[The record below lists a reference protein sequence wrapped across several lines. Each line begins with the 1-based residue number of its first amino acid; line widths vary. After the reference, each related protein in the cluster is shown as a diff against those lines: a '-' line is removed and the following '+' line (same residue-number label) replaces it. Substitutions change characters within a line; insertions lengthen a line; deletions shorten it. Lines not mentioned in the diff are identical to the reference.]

1 MPSRGT
7 LWISRPDHVEAL
19 ASPMR
24 QRIVDRIE
32 ALGPCAVRDL
42 ALSLD
47 VAADSLYY
55 HVRRL
60 QRIGLLSV
68 GSRRRDGS
76 RRPEAVVSLKAP
88 RWHIAYEPR
97 NAGAVLKVSRVILR
111 QAQRDFALG
120 LRQPAAVTRGP
131 LRNLWALRLE
141 GSLGP
146 ADVRRINRHLAGILK
161 ILRGARTRLT
171 APGPAR
177 SLMAVSWVLAP
188 VPPHPAR
195 RRRAAPP
202 EPISVPGAKRST
214 R

>member
-1 MPSRGT
+1 MSRRGT
-7 LWISRPDHVEAL
+7 LWISRPEHVEAL

-32 ALGPCAVRDL
+32 ALGPSAIREL

-60 QRIGLLSV
+60 QGIGLLSV
-68 GSRRRDGS
+68 GSRRQGGS
-76 RRPEAVVSLKAP
+76 RRSEAVVSLAAP

-97 NAGAVLKVSRVILR
+97 NARAVLKVGRVILR

-120 LRQPAAVTRGP
+120 VRQPQAVTRGA

-141 GSLGP
+141 SSLGP

-161 ILRGARTRLT
+161 VLRGARRN
-171 APGPAR
+171 PSR
-177 SLMAVSWVLAP
+177 ELMAVSWVLAP
-188 VPPHPAR
+188 IPSRNGERRGASRPRGTRIQGAQRNAR
-195 RRRAAPP
+195 
-202 EPISVPGAKRST
+202 
-214 R
+214 